1 MRPVRFL
8 AAILAASVLCP
19 TIASAQCEQVPVL
32 ADGRSHIIDS
42 TVTPTH
48 AWFYVLQGRS
58 YSIEVTPPD
67 GVTGVTPFAPV
78 INDSVNCPTTSSAA
92 GVVSTSLT
100 EPRVNQGAR
109 WSIIGT
115 SPSLV
120 AMRMRVVGQRF
131 KVVVAET
138 TLFNSS
144 WSTVGGFGT
153 QWGLQNT
160 TGSTISGTLTV
171 QESFGGSATYTRSLS
186 LPANS
191 TTFVMSSD
199 QFGGATIPS
208 GRGGSA
214 TFTHLGPPGSIQG
227 DAFLI
232 GVNTIVPAIF
242 RTMRE
247 GR

>member
-1 MRPVRFL
+1 VFV
-8 AAILAASVLCP
+8 A
-19 TIASAQCEQVPVL
+19 
-32 ADGRSHIIDS
+32 
-42 TVTPTH
+42 
-48 AWFYVLQGRS
+48 
-58 YSIEVTPPD
+58 
-67 GVTGVTPFAPV
+67 V
-78 INDSVNCPTTSSAA
+78 ISDSVNCPTATSAA
-92 GVVSTSLT
+92 GVVNTSVT

-131 KVVVAET
+131 KVVVADT

-160 TGSTISGTLTV
+160 TGSTITGTLTV
-171 QESFGGSATYTRSLS
+171 QESFGGSATYTRSVS

-199 QFGGATIPS
+199 QLGGATIPS

-214 TFTHLGPPGSIQG
+214 TFTHLGPPGSVQG

-232 GVNTIVPAIF
+232 GVNMIVPAIF
-242 RTMRE
+242 RTMRD